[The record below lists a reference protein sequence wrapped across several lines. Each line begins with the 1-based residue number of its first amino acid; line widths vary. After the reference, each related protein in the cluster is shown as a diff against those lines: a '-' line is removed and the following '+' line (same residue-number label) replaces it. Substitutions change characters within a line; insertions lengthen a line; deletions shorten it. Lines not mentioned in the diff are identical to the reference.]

1 MTLNIKKSRMFI
13 VWVGL
18 IILLFFLPLLLKN
31 AYYQTLFNQA
41 LINLIVVLGL
51 NFIIGLTGQMNLG
64 TAGIMAIGAYLSA
77 LCSINYHI
85 SPWLCLVVAIGAG
98 YLIGIG
104 LGYPSLRVKGVYLA
118 LTTLGFGEIVRLMLT
133 NLSNITGGTHGVT
146 NIQGYNF
153 FGFSIS
159 TPISFYYF
167 LVVITIMMIFI
178 SSRIVNSKW
187 GRAFK
192 AIRDNV
198 DAVEACGI
206 DIADIKIKA
215 FTLAAI
221 YGSFAGA
228 LYAHLMGYINPAG
241 FTSDLSF
248 NFIVMM
254 MVGGIGSV
262 FGNIIGA
269 ILVTILPELLRFL
282 KDYYWLVFSIIVLI
296 FSIILPNGLVSL
308 VPLIKNL
315 FKLKTVRKAKGGEQI
330 GNDSAIR

>member
-1 MTLNIKKSRMFI
+1 M
-13 VWVGL
+13 
-18 IILLFFLPLLLKN
+18 
-31 AYYQTLFNQA
+31 
-41 LINLIVVLGL
+41 
-51 NFIIGLTGQMNLG
+51 
-64 TAGIMAIGAYLSA
+64 
-77 LCSINYHI
+77 
-85 SPWLCLVVAIGAG
+85 
-98 YLIGIG
+98 
-104 LGYPSLRVKGVYLA
+104 
-118 LTTLGFGEIVRLMLT
+118 
-133 NLSNITGGTHGVT
+133 
-146 NIQGYNF
+146 
-153 FGFSIS
+153 
-159 TPISFYYF
+159 
-167 LVVITIMMIFI
+167 ITIMMIFI